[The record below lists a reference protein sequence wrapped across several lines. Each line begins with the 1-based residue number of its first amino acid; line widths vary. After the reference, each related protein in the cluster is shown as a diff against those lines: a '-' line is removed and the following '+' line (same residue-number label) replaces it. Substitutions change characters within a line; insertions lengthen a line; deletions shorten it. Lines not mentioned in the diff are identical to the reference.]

1 MTDTSGADASVGRGW
16 RLLLIGVAALEFLG
30 GLRDVP
36 ILFGNLSET
45 PGPGLGGAIITTK
58 IALQP
63 ILGFVALICAATG
76 RIREALL
83 AMAAIILMT
92 WLNWMPS
99 VARHGL
105 DFKGT
110 AFVNL
115 QLIFQIVI
123 APFLAASVAALAIQ
137 GQRTSLAIGLA
148 VLPTLMSVLG
158 VVAFGIGVAM
168 YGF

>member
-1 MTDTSGADASVGRGW
+1 MTDTAGADASVGRGW
-16 RLLLIGVAALEFLG
+16 RLLLAFAAALEFLG
-30 GLRDVP
+30 GLRDFP
-36 ILFGNLSET
+36 ILFGNLSEI
-45 PGPGLGGAIITTK
+45 PGPGVGGAIIIAK

-63 ILGFVALICAATG
+63 ILGFAALFFAASG
-76 RIREALL
+76 RIRDALL
-83 AMAAIILMT
+83 AMAAIIVMT
-92 WLNWMPS
+92 WLNWLPS

-115 QLIFQIVI
+115 QLLFQIVI
-123 APFLAASVAALAIQ
+123 APLLAAIVAALAMRRR
-137 GQRTSLAIGLA
+137 RTSLAIGLA

-158 VVAFGIGVAM
+158 VLIFGIGVAL

>member
-1 MTDTSGADASVGRGW
+1 MSDTSGADASVGHGW
-16 RLLLIGVAALEFLG
+16 RLLLVGAAALEFLG

-36 ILFGNLSET
+36 ILFGNLSEI
-45 PGPGLGGAIITTK
+45 PGPGLGGWIITAK

-63 ILGFVALICAATG
+63 ILGFAALFLAAAG
-76 RIREALL
+76 RMREALL

-92 WLNWMPS
+92 WLNWLPS
-99 VARHGL
+99 VVRHGL

-110 AFVNL
+110 LFVNL
-115 QLIFQIVI
+115 QMIFLIML
-123 APFLAASVAALAIQ
+123 APLVAATVAALAVRR
-137 GQRTSLAIGLA
+137 QRTSLAIALA
-148 VLPTLMSVLG
+148 VLPTLVSVLG